1 MDIKN
6 ITNLDGK
13 VAIITG
19 ASKGIGEAIAY
30 ALGKAGAKVVI
41 SSRKQESLD
50 ETAERFRQ
58 ENIEVFPLA
67 THVGKAGELNN
78 LVNQTLEK
86 FGRIDI
92 VVNNAATNPV
102 FGAVEDVEEWAFDK
116 IMEVNVKGPFELSK
130 LALPDMKQR
139 GSGVI
144 INISSIGGVSPEP
157 QLGIYSVSKAA
168 LISLTQVMAKEWGQY
183 GIRANVICPGFI
195 KTKFSEA
202 LWSNEQILKYI
213 LAQQSIKRLGSPEEI
228 AALALFLASDASS
241 FSTGS
246 VFMADGGY
254 TI

>member
-1 MDIKN
+1 MF
-6 ITNLDGK
+6 NLDGK

-30 ALGKAGAKVVI
+30 VFGKAGAKVVI
-41 SSRKQESLD
+41 SSRKQESLE
-50 ETAERFRQ
+50 ETAERFR
-58 ENIEVFPLA
+58 EEDIEVLPMA
-67 THVGKAGELNN
+67 AHAGKVEDLKN

-86 FGRIDI
+86 FGSIDI
-92 VVNNAATNPV
+92 IVNNAATNPV

-130 LALPDMKQR
+130 LALPDMKKR

-168 LISLTQVMAKEWGQY
+168 LISLTQVMAKEWGQH

-213 LAQQSIKRLGSPEEI
+213 LAQQSIKRLGTPEEI